1 MKGGINKIIR
11 NTIAATSAKSD
22 FEKVG
27 LSIILIHLFPCVRDS
42 LKRHITWIRRNLKK
56 NTSFVSI

>member
-22 FEKVG
+22 FEKVS
-27 LSIILIHLFPCVRDS
+27 LSFILNNFFPNGRDS
-42 LKRHITWIRRNLKK
+42 
-56 NTSFVSI
+56 